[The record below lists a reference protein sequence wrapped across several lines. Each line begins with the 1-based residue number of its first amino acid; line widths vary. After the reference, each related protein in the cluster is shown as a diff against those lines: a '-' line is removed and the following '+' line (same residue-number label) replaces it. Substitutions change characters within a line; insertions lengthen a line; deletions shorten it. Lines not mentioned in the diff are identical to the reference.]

1 MQCAARPAVL
11 LFIGLLAA
19 KPICAQHG
27 FGGGHISGGFSGH
40 SAGHAMGSS
49 IGHSFGHVF
58 GHRGGRGKGGAFKSG
73 RAEEPP
79 VAGAA
84 IVKGK
89 LVQMPGPAFVVG
101 AARPPVRHDPF
112 EGFPFRHR
120 FDVFPFQNQFG
131 FGFCQPFS
139 GFGLRRHHFLLDDN
153 FDCFGGGFFIDS
165 LFFGSFSENLG
176 FDGTLVGQGALGGNR
191 YASAAASVE
200 DASSSSF
207 RDSAAAATKSRVAEG
222 EGLPAGVVKDERP
235 STLLVLLEGSMY
247 GLTDYWLQDD
257 RLHYVTT
264 YGAQNSV
271 PIESIDFEKTFQ
283 ANEERGIEFAPRLR
297 TAPQ

>member
-1 MQCAARPAVL
+1 MQYAARPAVL
-11 LFIGLLAA
+11 LFIGLLAT

-49 IGHSFGHVF
+49 IGHSFGHLF
-58 GHRGGRGKGGAFKSG
+58 GHHGGAGKGGAFKSG
-73 RAEEPP
+73 RTEEPP
-79 VAGAA
+79 LAGVA
-84 IVKGK
+84 IVKGR
-89 LVQMPGPAFVVG
+89 LVQLPGPAFVVST
-101 AARPPVRHDPF
+101 ARPPLRHDPF

-131 FGFCQPFS
+131 FGFCAPFS
-139 GFGLRRHHFLLDDN
+139 GFGFRRHHFLFDDN

-165 LFFGSFSENLG
+165 LFFGSFFENMG
-176 FDGTLVGQGALGGNR
+176 FAGSLIEQGALDGNR
-191 YASAAASVE
+191 EAIAGTTAE
-200 DASSSSF
+200 DASSSF
-207 RDSAAAATKSRVAEG
+207 GDSTGAAMKNRIAEG
-222 EGLPAGVVKDERP
+222 EGLPGGLAKDERP

-247 GLTDYWLQDD
+247 GLTDYWLEDN

-271 PIESIDFEKTFQ
+271 PVESIDFEKTFQ
-283 ANEERGIEFAPRLR
+283 ANKERGIEFAPRLR
-297 TAPQ
+297 TASQ

>member
-1 MQCAARPAVL
+1 MQYAARLAVL
-11 LFIGLLAA
+11 LFIGLLAT
-19 KPICAQHG
+19 KPTYARHG
-27 FGGGHISGGFSGH
+27 FGGGHMSGGFSGH

-49 IGHSFGHVF
+49 IGHSFGHLF
-58 GHRGGRGKGGAFKSG
+58 GHRGGRGKDSASKSG
-73 RAEEPP
+73 RTEEPP

-89 LVQMPGPAFVVG
+89 LVHLPGPAFVVG
-101 AARPPVRHDPF
+101 AARPPLRHDPF

-131 FGFCQPFS
+131 FGFCPPFS
-139 GFGLRRHHFLLDDN
+139 GFGFRRHHFLFDDN

-176 FDGTLVGQGALGGNR
+176 FGGTLMEQGALDGNMG
-191 YASAAASVE
+191 AGAGATAE

-207 RDSAAAATKSRVAEG
+207 RGSTGAAMKNRVAEG
-222 EGLPAGVVKDERP
+222 EGLPAGVAKEERP

-247 GLTDYWLQDD
+247 GLTDYWLEDN

-264 YGAQNSV
+264 YGAPNSV

-283 ANEERGIEFAPRLR
+283 ANKERGIEFAPRLR
-297 TAPQ
+297 TASQ